1 MDMPSVTDNWGWG
14 GLSALEYRKEAR
26 KGSRGIRQLACL
38 EGEFEDRSV
47 IAISDGC
54 DLN

>member
-1 MDMPSVTDNWGWG
+1 MDMPTVTDNRGWG
-14 GLSALEYRKEAR
+14 GPHALAYRKEAR

-38 EGEFEDRSV
+38 EGELEDRSV

-54 DLN
+54 HLN